1 MKKKI
6 IIASFIT
13 IVLICIITYLFIN
26 NDNSINNT
34 TSDNSTIDTNI
45 NFENV
50 TSSDIVLNNQSIK
63 ITKGGLYNISGNLS
77 NGQVLIDTNDDVK
90 LVLNNVNINNT
101 NGPAIYIS
109 NANNTYIEI
118 VGECSINAT
127 TTEEL
132 GAAIYSSND
141 LLLLGSGSITIT
153 SNYDGI
159 ASSDDLVIQSGTYI
173 INAGDDGI
181 RGKDSLSID
190 DGKFI
195 INSSGDGIKTTSDE
209 NKGSLI
215 INNGDFTI
223 NSSGDAIDSVGI
235 LTINNGSFT
244 IKTEGSSAKGIRGDS
259 DIIIN
264 NGIINIDSQDD
275 SIHSNASIYVNGGEY
290 KISSG
295 DDGIH
300 SDYDLLI
307 KNATINIV
315 KSYEGLEAYNIN
327 IESGN
332 IKVLA
337 SDDGIN
343 VNNGNDSSGGD
354 TFRGGMDQDSGGKL
368 TINGGSVYVN
378 ASGDG
383 LDSNGSIYISGGDI
397 LVDGP
402 TNNGNGA
409 LDYNGKCIISGGNL
423 YAVGSS
429 GMAQNVSS
437 SSTQTTIMINLTST
451 YNGDIKFGDISISP
465 SKSYSSI
472 IISSSKLSIGNT
484 YSLEING
491 DTYGTYKLSS
501 TISQVGNFTQGM
513 NDNMNRRMR

>member
-13 IVLICIITYLFIN
+13 IVLICIITYIIIN
-26 NDNSINNT
+26 KDNSINNT

-63 ITKGGLYNISGNLS
+63 ITKGGLYNISGTLS
-77 NGQVLIDTNDDVK
+77 DGQVLIDTNDDVK

-132 GAAIYSSND
+132 GAAIYSSDD

-173 INAGDDGI
+173 IHAGDDGI

-223 NSSGDAIDSVGI
+223 NSSGDAIDSVGL
-235 LTINNGSFT
+235 LTINNGIFNIDSKVDG
-244 IKTEGSSAKGIRGDS
+244 IHSNSS
-259 DIIIN
+259 IIIN
-264 NGIINIDSQDD
+264 NG
-275 SIHSNASIYVNGGEY
+275 EY
-290 KISSG
+290 NISSS

-307 KNATINIV
+307 KNATINIT

-327 IESGN
+327 IESGDIN
-332 IKVLA
+332 IVA

-343 VNNGNDSSGGD
+343 INNGNDSSGGD

-378 ASGDG
+378 ANGDG
-383 LDSNGSIYISGGDI
+383 LDSNGSIYINGGDV

-513 NDNMNRRMR
+513 NDNMNRRIR